1 MNDPITIHYI
11 IVDDSSQARKLLKLM
26 INEHI
31 EHLHCDAEAEN
42 VLQAAELIKTYRPQ
56 LVFLDIEMPEKSGL
70 QLVDE
75 ISRDDINYEIIFTT
89 AFNEYALN
97 AFRLSAIDYLLKPID
112 EEQLIQAVNKVKQ
125 KIEWQ
130 STRLNL
136 ELLKKNFR
144 KEGEETLRIADSEG
158 YVNVPVR
165 KIMFVEADGSY
176 CKIHT
181 AENKIIVV
189 SKNLKHIEN
198 SLNGLPYMMRVH
210 RSYIINMN
218 FIERFD
224 KSDRGKIIMQN
235 KALIDLSRD
244 RRNEFLEAFNKN

>member
-1 MNDPITIHYI
+1 MNEQMIIKYI
-11 IVDDSSQARKLLKLM
+11 IVDDSTNARKLLKMM
-26 INEHI
+26 IQEHI
-31 EHLHCDAEAEN
+31 EKLNCVAEASS
-42 VLQAAELIKTYRPQ
+42 VTQAVELIKAHRPH

-136 ELLKKNFR
+136 ELLKKNFI
-144 KEGEETLRIADSEG
+144 KEGEETLRIADAEG
-158 YVNVPVR
+158 FFNILVR
-165 KIMFVEADGSY
+165 EIMYVEADGSY
-176 CKIHT
+176 SKIYT
-181 AENKIIVV
+181 KENKTITV

-198 SLNGLPYMMRVH
+198 SLIGISYIKRVH
-210 RSYIINMN
+210 RSHLINLN
-218 FIERFD
+218 YIERFD
-224 KSDRGKIIMQN
+224 KSDRGKIIMKN
-235 KALIDLSRD
+235 KVEIDLARE
-244 RRNEFLEAFNKN
+244 RRNDFLEAYKCI